1 MSNTDLV
8 PLNLDQKGPWTIYH
22 GATDW
27 LQWKWIRLIVF
38 HFRQIQCWA
47 KRNHLNIMY
56 WESGCPFCIRDL
68 LPSYDIITNYFGFL
82 PHLWKLIV
90 IKAQFPWPL
99 CSSIRTLET
108 WCLACLVSLWPQT
121 VKSLSPEN
129 ISLPFVQFIVVL
141 QKCLSSA
148 TSSEFTGVITLEHPG
163 VKCFAQGSSIDT
175 SWLASCGKLAT
186 S

>member
-1 MSNTDLV
+1 MPNTDLV

-47 KRNHLNIMY
+47 KINHLNIMY

-68 LPSYDIITNYFGFL
+68 LLSYKQSAWYHYKLLWISSTLMETHCDKSSFPGHFV
-82 PHLWKLIV
+82 PQSGLWKPGVLHAWWASGHKQWNLSHLKILV
-90 IKAQFPWPL
+90 YPL
-99 CSSIRTLET
+99 CSS
-108 WCLACLVSLWPQT
+108 
-121 VKSLSPEN
+121 
-129 ISLPFVQFIVVL
+129 
-141 QKCLSSA
+141 SSA
-148 TSSEFTGVITLEHPG
+148 TSSEFTGVIPLEHPG
-163 VKCFAQGSSIDT
+163 VKCFAQGSSRDS